1 MPAIYAHDRFGVQV
15 SERLDGGLR
24 ETVTR
29 YYPQF
34 SIGLQGPDIFFFY
47 RPYKDN
53 PVVRYGGRLHH
64 LSALPFFR
72 HAACVL
78 RKTGTSSRE
87 YAYLIGFICHFILD
101 SECHPYVSEMIE
113 KTGVQHL
120 EIEAEFEK
128 TLLRLDGHDPFSYP
142 IPDLLPADE
151 VSAAAIAPFYA
162 KSVTP
167 ELVLASLKD
176 LRRVKQIFTAP
187 CPAKFHVVN
196 TLLKATGKYAYC
208 KGLMYQRKDNP
219 ACYESN
225 AGLLERFDSSVD
237 LAARM
242 IVSFDECLKTGEE
255 LDNRFDR
262 SFE

>member
-15 SERLDGGLR
+15 SERLDGRLR
-24 ETVTR
+24 EIVTR

-64 LSALPFFR
+64 SSALPFFR
-72 HAACVL
+72 HAARVL
-78 RKTGTSSRE
+78 HKTSPDSRE
-87 YAYLIGFICHFILD
+87 YAYLMGFICHFVLD
-101 SECHPYVSEMIE
+101 SECHPYVTEMVA
-113 KTGVQHL
+113 KTNVQHL

-128 TLLRLDGHDPFSYP
+128 ALLSLDGHDPFFYP
-142 IPDLLPADE
+142 ISDLLPADG

-167 ELVLASLKD
+167 KLVLASLKD

-187 CPAKFHVVN
+187 CPVKFHIVN

-219 ACYESN
+219 VCAQSN
-225 AGLLERFDSSVD
+225 AELLKRFDSSVD
-237 LAARM
+237 LAVRM
-242 IVSFDECLKTGEE
+242 IGDFDEYLKAGAE
-255 LDNRFDR
+255 LCERFDR